1 MYVKFESRLTVP
13 EKDNK
18 YYIVQS
24 YGGYSPCIQGN
35 SSNRYFEGS
44 VLSNCVGAEAGRFNE
59 ESKEDGCKWL
69 GNTNA
74 ENFVTLAKRQGLK
87 TGTKPVPGAAIV
99 WACGVIGKGSD
110 GAGHVGNVEETYNMG
125 GAAANWTIKTFESG
139 WYYRKGEYVTTPTRK
154 RGSGNWGQ
162 GSGYNFLAFI
172 YNPNV
177 ISFNRGVWDEFTTH
191 WAQIAYGTKDDWE
204 VSAQPNGC
212 REYLPAVSTDS
223 WKFRRIFTTGSDL
236 IRTIQKDLKAR
247 GYYAGRLD
255 GSCGP
260 QTIKALQKFL
270 KDKGYYVGPDTGID
284 GYLGYNTAAAFQDYI
299 CDKILGKVA

>member
-1 MYVKFESRLTVP
+1 MSYVKFEPRYEIP

-18 YYIVQS
+18 YYIKTT
-24 YGGYSPCIQGN
+24 YGGYSPCCLGN
-35 SSNRYFEGS
+35 IKNRYFEGS
-44 VLSNCVGAEAGRFNE
+44 VLANCVGMEAGRFNE
-59 ESKEDGCKWL
+59 ESCEGGVRWL
-69 GNTNA
+69 GDTNA
-74 ENFVTLAKRQGLK
+74 ESYINLAKRQGLK
-87 TGTKPVPGAAIV
+87 TGTKPVPGAAMV

-110 GAGHVGNVEETYNMG
+110 GAGHVANVEDTVISRS
-125 GAAANWTIKTFESG
+125 AVAKVICAESG
-139 WYYRKGEYVTTPTRK
+139 WHYPKGEYFAVVTRTNSNGR
-154 RGSGNWGQ
+154 WGQ
-162 GSGYNFLAFI
+162 SSAYYFMGCI
-172 YNPNV
+172 YNPNL
-177 ISFNRGVWDEFTTH
+177 ISFNKGVWDEFTTH

-299 CDKILGKVA
+299 CDRLSGKAA